1 MYYKVTAY
9 IHYHRY
15 MTVLLL
21 EQLNISKCTVSTPV
35 QRGIPFGMLNF
46 IILPFLIKEGLLFYL
61 SIYFSRLKKGNGTHS
76 GCF

>member
-35 QRGIPFGMLNF
+35 QRGIPLGDVKLYNTT
-46 IILPFLIKEGLLFYL
+46 LPL
-61 SIYFSRLKKGNGTHS
+61 SGRVYF
-76 GCF
+76 FV